1 MNEFILI
8 LILII
13 VVLIYLNLSLKIVPV
28 VQAKSLFRTKSSKR
42 YAEVDFIVPQLKSE
56 SYSLTGN
63 FEYVNQDTTAGVL
76 GLSRSFQVKGFCQVS
91 ELSMKSKFFEGNILV
106 TSYENYPDIL
116 GTYDGDTVRFVVF
129 DNSVFE
135 LEIKCSPASFDELKL
150 QFSTNQDTT
159 LRILHPYFKKQ
170 QAHQFLI
177 GGIGVNINSI
187 NYSIGYNDS
196 LYEGFLKQYQSSS
209 NNIAHDSIYKAVSEL
224 MIIRRKS
231 QTQLREEAVSHIE

>member
-13 VVLIYLNLSLKIVPV
+13 VVLIYLNLRLKIVPV
-28 VQAKSLFRTKSSKR
+28 VQAKNLFRNKSSKR

-56 SYSLTGN
+56 SYSLAGN
-63 FEYVNQDTTAGVL
+63 FEYVDQHTKTGVL

-91 ELSMKSKFFEGNILV
+91 ELSKSARFFEGNIMV
-106 TSYENYPDIL
+106 TSYEHYPDIL
-116 GTYDGDTVRFVVF
+116 STYDGDTVRFVAF
-129 DNSVFE
+129 DNNIFE
-135 LEIKCSPASFDELKL
+135 LEIKCSPASFDELKQ

-177 GGIGVNINSI
+177 GGIGVNIKALNFSSDYGGSI
-187 NYSIGYNDS
+187 YD
-196 LYEGFLKQYQSSS
+196 LFLKQYQSAHG
-209 NNIAHDSIYKAVSEL
+209 NIAHDYIYKAVSEL
-224 MIIRRKS
+224 MVIRRKS
-231 QTQLREEAVSHIE
+231 QTQLRAEAESLAE